1 MTKRTTW
8 PMRVD
13 VGTRKVG
20 TARVRD
26 DSRPTMTAAQKA
38 VFDATG
44 NRPQVD
50 AGFDDIGDGIDAPP
64 VLAPAYRNVA
74 QQVVARS
81 VAFTVDGTP
90 VAKGRPRASATH
102 RGVRMH
108 TPTATKRYEAT
119 VQVAARAAMLGEL
132 PTARPVAMTVSIIL
146 PIPESWS
153 KRRKRLACMGE
164 IAATKK
170 PDADNVL
177 KAIKDGVN
185 GIVYR
190 DDSQVVSVVVTKA
203 YGDQPRVDVVATE
216 LDKEAA

>member
-13 VGTRKVG
+13 EGTTTVG

-26 DSRPTMTAAQKA
+26 DSRPKMTAAQKA
-38 VFDATG
+38 VFDVSG

-50 AGFDDIGDGIDAPP
+50 AGFDEIGDGIDAPP
-64 VLAPAYRNVA
+64 VLTPAYRKVA
-74 QQVVARS
+74 QQAAARL
-81 VAFTVDGTP
+81 VAFTVDGVP
-90 VAKGRPRASATH
+90 VAKGRPRASSTPC
-102 RGVRMH
+102 GIRMH
-108 TPTATKRYEAT
+108 TPKATKRYEAT
-119 VQVAARAAMLGEL
+119 VQVAARVAMLGE
-132 PTARPVAMTVSIIL
+132 PPFASPVAMTVSIVL
-146 PIPESWS
+146 PVPASWS
-153 KRRKRLACMGE
+153 KQRKRLACMGE

-177 KAIKDGVN
+177 KAIKDGTN

-190 DDSQVVSVVVTKA
+190 DDSQVVSIVVTKA
-203 YGDQPRVDVVATE
+203 YGEQPRVDVIATE